1 MARPGVVWYLWAR
14 RLVVGVV
21 VTATPVV
28 NADIYPPIPGSLL
41 RATETANVST
51 APSAQGSDDSL
62 PEHVESKDEQLSAT
76 ATTFGG
82 DPEGGATPAAAVNVQ
97 VPREA
102 QVAGQASAGATISY
116 QVRLGLLDAFEH
128 RADLQGLSIPVEI
141 GFALT
146 AFATASGDAYQG
158 LGGAQSRAYA
168 SFGSSASLT
177 IKRGAA
183 TLFFSSISACAETVG
198 ACIGSDPDDP
208 NVDQEKGSFYTNVSI
223 GDTLDIRSYA
233 SAGGQTHTTISGA
246 SSYYSG
252 GTAIADSDP
261 WFHFDPDQTVSA
273 GEESFRLGDILQWET
288 TAGINNIAK
297 PAPPD
302 PNALLPILPLLL
314 ENE

>member
-1 MARPGVVWYLWAR
+1 
-14 RLVVGVV
+14 
-21 VTATPVV
+21 
-28 NADIYPPIPGSLL
+28 
-41 RATETANVST
+41 
-51 APSAQGSDDSL
+51 
-62 PEHVESKDEQLSAT
+62 HVESRGGQLFAT
-76 ATTFGG
+76 ATTYGG
-82 DPEGGATPAAAVNVQ
+82 DPSGGATPAAGVTVQ

-102 QVAGQASAGATISY
+102 QIGGQVSAGATISY
-116 QVRLGLLDAFEH
+116 QVHLGLLDAFAH

-146 AFATASGDAYQG
+146 AFATASGDTYQG
-158 LGGAQSRAYA
+158 LGGTQGRAYA
-168 SFGSSASLT
+168 SFSGSASLT
-177 IKRGAA
+177 IKRGPA

-198 ACIGSDPDDP
+198 ACVGSDPDDP
-208 NVDQEKGSFYTNVSI
+208 NVDQEKGSFYANVSI

-273 GEESFRLGDILQWET
+273 GEESFRLGDILQWKT
-288 TAGINNIAK
+288 TPGINNIAK
-297 PAPPD
+297 PAPVD
-302 PNALLPILPLLL
+302 PNTLLPILPLLL